1 MIDIGII
8 EDDVPAR
15 KMLSDW
21 ILQTKNFRCVGDYGN
36 AEIALKHLPV
46 AKPNVV
52 LVDIN
57 LPEMN
62 GTEFVRRM
70 KHLLPTTHCV
80 MLTVYEDSNHIFDAL
95 AAGASGYLLKDTP
108 LDEVLTAV
116 ENVFNGGAPM
126 SSNIARKVVQFFQQS
141 QPSTSE
147 DEQLSPRESEVLN
160 LLARGYLYK
169 EIAESLGIKL
179 RTVNTYV
186 YRVYEKLHVCSRSQ
200 AVAKYANIPGRFPDK
215 RA

>member
-1 MIDIGII
+1 MIDVGII
-8 EDDVPAR
+8 EDDAPAR
-15 KMLSDW
+15 KMLSEW
-21 ILQTKNFRCVGDYGN
+21 ISQAKNFRCVGDYDS
-36 AEIALKHLPV
+36 AETAIKQLPA

-52 LVDIN
+52 LVDIQ

-62 GTEFVRRM
+62 GTECVRRL
-70 KHLLPTTHCV
+70 KYLLPTTQCV
-80 MLTVYEDSNHIFDAL
+80 MLTVYEDSNHIFEAL

-108 LDEVLTAV
+108 LDEVLFAV

-126 SSNIARKVVQFFQQS
+126 SSNIARRVVQFFQQS
-141 QPSTSE
+141 QSEVSE
-147 DEQLSPRESEVLN
+147 DERLSPREGEVLN

-186 YRVYEKLHVCSRSQ
+186 YRIYEKLHVCSRSQ
-200 AVAKYANIPGRFPDK
+200 AVAKYANIPGRFPNK
-215 RA
+215 KE

>member
-36 AEIALKHLPV
+36 AEIALKYLPV

-70 KHLLPTTHCV
+70 KHLLPTTQCV

-141 QPSTSE
+141 QPTTSE